1 MNENTERRLARLK
14 YRRTVQGKPDD
25 YLMLLLDDASD
36 MFREITHRDDPGEKV
51 DGLICELASYMSN
64 YEGIEYTTTAKDGE
78 MERQNASGTIPDP
91 LYKRIIA
98 YRVVR

>member
-1 MNENTERRLARLK
+1 MDENTVRRLARLK

-25 YLMLLLDDASD
+25 YLILLLDDASD
-36 MFREITHRDDPGEKV
+36 LCREITHREDLGERI
-51 DGLICELASYMSN
+51 DGLICELASFMSN

-98 YRVVR
+98 YRIIR

>member
-1 MNENTERRLARLK
+1 MNENTVRRLARLRC
-14 YRRTVQGKPDD
+14 RRTVQGKPDD

-36 MFREITHRDDPGEKV
+36 TFQEITHREDPGEKI

-78 MERQNASGTIPDP
+78 MERQNASGMIPDP

-98 YRVVR
+98 YRVIR